1 MADRGGQGGGSP
13 GQRHRQGGGAGH
25 RPAPTHHKGWR
36 ADERAHREQPRSS
49 DAAGPALSL
58 RGELIYGRNGV
69 AEALR
74 GRRRLHRLLLADGIR
89 LDERVERLRQDA
101 SRIGLTV
108 ETVSRAA
115 LDTAT
120 AGANHQGIGL
130 DAEPYPYAD
139 LDDILANDGS
149 VLMLDH
155 LQDPQNIGTLLRA
168 AEASGAA
175 GVVLPADRSAS
186 ITPAVVNASAGAV
199 ELLVIA
205 QVPNLVR
212 AIERARERG
221 RWVIGLEE
229 DERAVDLFDGD
240 LPVPAALIVGAEGPG
255 IGPHLRRHCDVLAK
269 IPMMGRVAS
278 LNASTAGAI
287 ALFELWR
294 RQRSGP

>member
-1 MADRGGQGGGSP
+1 MADQHGRRGGSP
-13 GQRHRQGGGAGH
+13 GPRHRQDGGAGH
-25 RPAPTHHKGWR
+25 RAAPSHHEGR
-36 ADERAHREQPRSS
+36 RVDDRAHREQPRSR
-49 DAAGPALSL
+49 DAAGPPLSL

-74 GRRRLHRLLLADGIR
+74 GRRRLYRLLLADGIR
-89 LDERVERLRQDA
+89 PDERIERLRRDA

-108 ETVSRAA
+108 ETVPRAA
-115 LDTAT
+115 LDATT
-120 AGANHQGIGL
+120 AGANHQGVGL

-139 LDDILANDGS
+139 LDDILGNDGA

-199 ELLVIA
+199 ELLAIA

-212 AIERARERG
+212 AIERAKERG
-221 RWVIGLEE
+221 RWVVGLED

-240 LPVPAALIVGAEGPG
+240 LPIPAVLIVGAEGPG

-269 IPMMGRVAS
+269 IPMMGRVTS

-294 RQRSGP
+294 RQRSGR